1 MNSLLYG
8 VGMFGLVQQ
17 LSYCSCRFAG
27 VREHDGSNPEAERAD
42 RQYEQPHDIPRT
54 FPESSRSGENALF
67 RFGQVAPLAIQ
78 CAHMRPARRRPTRG
92 QTGLFDVE
100 RFLASTRIPRRVA
113 GFASGDVIFRQG
125 DTARSVM
132 YIQAG
137 RVKLSVVSARGREA
151 IVGVLGR
158 GDFFG
163 EACLAG
169 ETVRMSTATAMIAS
183 RVLTIQRARMRS
195 LLEREPALSQRF
207 IAYIL
212 TRSIRVEQDL
222 VDRLFNS
229 AERRF
234 ARALILMARYGRPE
248 GDAWVLPSVP
258 QETLAEMVGTTRPRI
273 NFFMN
278 KFRALGFI
286 SYNGEL
292 VIRTALLGVVVHD

>member
-1 MNSLLYG
+1 
-8 VGMFGLVQQ
+8 
-17 LSYCSCRFAG
+17 
-27 VREHDGSNPEAERAD
+27 
-42 RQYEQPHDIPRT
+42 
-54 FPESSRSGENALF
+54 
-67 RFGQVAPLAIQ
+67 
-78 CAHMRPARRRPTRG
+78 MRPARSRPTRR
-92 QTGLFDVE
+92 QTALFDVE
-100 RFLASTRIPRRVA
+100 RFLNSTRLARRVA
-113 GFASGDVIFRQG
+113 EFAPGEVIYRQ
-125 DTARSVM
+125 DDAARCVM
-132 YIQAG
+132 YVQAG
-137 RVKLSVVSARGREA
+137 RVKLSVVSARGKEA

-169 ETVRMSTATAMIAS
+169 QPVRLSTATAMIAS
-183 RVLTIQRARMRS
+183 RVLKIQRARMRS

-212 TRSIRVEQDL
+212 TRSIRVEEDL

-234 ARALILMARYGRPE
+234 ARVLILMARYGRQE
-248 GDAWVLPSVP
+248 GDAWVLPAVP

-286 SYNGEL
+286 SYNHEL
-292 VIRTALLGVVVHD
+292 VIRTGLLSVVLHD